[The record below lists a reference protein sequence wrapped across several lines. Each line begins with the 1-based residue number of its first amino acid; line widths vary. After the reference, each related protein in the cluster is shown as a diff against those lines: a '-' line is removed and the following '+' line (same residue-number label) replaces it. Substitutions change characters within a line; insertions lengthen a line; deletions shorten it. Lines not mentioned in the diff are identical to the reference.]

1 MEYTLQYLKK
11 GCMEDKCFEIF
22 HVWESI
28 FILLSKDGLTG
39 WRIKFETGN
48 NFPFIILK
56 KYLHCHVTSN
66 MTTEKTE
73 VWVLFF
79 VCDLYFFSRIL

>member
-28 FILLSKDGLTG
+28 FILLSKDGLG
-39 WRIKFETGN
+39 EELNLRQE
-48 NFPFIILK
+48 IIFL
-56 KYLHCHVTSN
+56 L
-66 MTTEKTE
+66 
-73 VWVLFF
+73 
-79 VCDLYFFSRIL
+79 